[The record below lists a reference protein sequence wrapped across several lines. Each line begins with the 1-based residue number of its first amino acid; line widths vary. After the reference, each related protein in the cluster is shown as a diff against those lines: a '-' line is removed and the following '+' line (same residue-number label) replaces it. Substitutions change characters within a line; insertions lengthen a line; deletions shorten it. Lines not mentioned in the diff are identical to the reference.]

1 MNPNARSRRR
11 LVGLAAATPLLRR
24 SLASVPA
31 AIVAAPSRAAV
42 PVAAVVGQPAPPL
55 SLPDAGG
62 RRVAL
67 ADLRGRIVVV
77 EWVNPFCPF
86 VRKHYDSRNLPS
98 LQARAA
104 KDGVAWLAVQSTHPG
119 HPEHLSGPELARR
132 LRDAGATVTAVLMDL
147 DGQAGRAWGA
157 RTTPQMFVIDAG
169 GRLVYAGAID
179 DRRSTSADDIPLAR
193 NHVAA
198 ALDDLRAGRPVGT
211 PASVP
216 YGCSVKYRD

>member
-1 MNPNARSRRR
+1 MSVTDPFRRR
-11 LVGLAAATPLLRR
+11 LVGLAVTAPWLTAPVLSLPR
-24 SLASVPA
+24 SSA
-31 AIVAAPSRAAV
+31 AAV

-55 SLPDAGG
+55 VLTDADG

-67 ADLRGRIVVV
+67 ADLRGRVVVV

-86 VRKHYDSRNLPS
+86 VRKHYDSRNLPT

-104 KDGVAWLAVQSTHPG
+104 RDGVAWLAVQSTHPG
-119 HPEHLSGPELARR
+119 HPEYLTGPELARR
-132 LRDAGATVTAVLMDL
+132 LRDAGATTTAVLMDP
-147 DGQAGRAWGA
+147 DGQAGRTWGA
-157 RTTPQMFVIDAG
+157 RTTPQMFVVDAA

-179 DRRSTSADDIPLAR
+179 DRRSASVDDIPLAR

-198 ALDDLRAGRPVGT
+198 ALDDVRAGRPVGT
-211 PASVP
+211 PTSVP